1 MDLRARPPS
10 GDGPGFVSSS
20 GDSHGHEGRTKQA
33 AVLEA
38 SRSIILESGIGKLSH
53 GAIAEVLDI
62 SKSAIHWHF
71 PTKDDLLKALID
83 DYLEHLQAEEK
94 RHETPFI
101 ASGLSP
107 EDAVLP
113 AMRLW
118 YLDFREN
125 RAGWVGLGSQLL
137 SLSSRHPALVEPIR
151 AWYKSLYDRIGRSSA
166 DTVRGYVAMMV
177 FDGFFNSSKM
187 GRHDAFGRGDG
198 RHADARA
205 ARGLCGPPR
214 HA

>member
-1 MDLRARPPS
+1 MA
-10 GDGPGFVSSS
+10 
-20 GDSHGHEGRTKQA
+20 TKGEQSRQRI
-33 AVLEA
+33 LEA
-38 SRSIILESGIGKLSH
+38 SRSIILERGIGKLSH

-101 ASGLSP
+101 ASGFSP

-118 YLDFREN
+118 NLDFRER

-137 SLSSRHPALVEPIR
+137 VAPSRPRRAHPRMGQVALRQERPFV
-151 AWYKSLYDRIGRSSA
+151 GRH
-166 DTVRGYVAMMV
+166 RQRLRRH
-177 FDGFFNSSKM
+177 DGLRRRLQLVQD

>member
-1 MDLRARPPS
+1 MA
-10 GDGPGFVSSS
+10 
-20 GDSHGHEGRTKQA
+20 TKGEQSRQRI
-33 AVLEA
+33 LEA
-38 SRSIILESGIGKLSH
+38 SKSIILESGIGKLSH

-83 DYLEHLQAEEK
+83 DYLEHLQAE
-94 RHETPFI
+94 
-101 ASGLSP
+101 
-107 EDAVLP
+107 VP

-187 GRHDAFGRGDG
+187 GVMTLSDEEMDAMQM
-198 RHADARA
+198 HVL
-205 ARGLCGPPR
+205 RGLCGPPR

>member
-1 MDLRARPPS
+1 MA
-10 GDGPGFVSSS
+10 
-20 GDSHGHEGRTKQA
+20 TKGEQSRQRI
-33 AVLEA
+33 LEA
-38 SRSIILESGIGKLSH
+38 SKSIILESGIGKLSH

-125 RAGWVGLGSQLL
+125 RAGW
-137 SLSSRHPALVEPIR
+137 
-151 AWYKSLYDRIGRSSA
+151 YKSLYDRIGRSSA

-187 GRHDAFGRGDG
+187 GVMTLSDEEMDAMQMHVLRE
-198 RHADARA
+198 AYA
-205 ARGLCGPPR
+205 ARPDMLEVIEAVIGSGER
-214 HA
+214 M

>member
-1 MDLRARPPS
+1 MA
-10 GDGPGFVSSS
+10 
-20 GDSHGHEGRTKQA
+20 TKGEQSRQRI
-33 AVLEA
+33 LEA

-177 FDGFFNSSKM
+177 FDGFFNSSKTVSYT
-187 GRHDAFGRGDG
+187 H
-198 RHADARA
+198 
-205 ARGLCGPPR
+205 LTLPTTVLV
-214 HA
+214 

>member
-1 MDLRARPPS
+1 MYKR
-10 GDGPGFVSSS
+10 
-20 GDSHGHEGRTKQA
+20 Q
-33 AVLEA
+33 
-38 SRSIILESGIGKLSH
+38 
-53 GAIAEVLDI
+53 
-62 SKSAIHWHF
+62 
-71 PTKDDLLKALID
+71 ID

-107 EDAVLP
+107 EDAALP

-187 GRHDAFGRGDG
+187 GVMTLSDEEMDAMQMHVLRE
-198 RHADARA
+198 AYA
-205 ARGLCGPPR
+205 ARPDMLEVIEAVIGSGER
-214 HA
+214 M

>member
-1 MDLRARPPS
+1 MA
-10 GDGPGFVSSS
+10 
-20 GDSHGHEGRTKQA
+20 TKGEQSRQRI
-33 AVLEA
+33 LEA

-53 GAIAEVLDI
+53 GAI
-62 SKSAIHWHF
+62 
-71 PTKDDLLKALID
+71 
-83 DYLEHLQAEEK
+83 
-94 RHETPFI
+94 
-101 ASGLSP
+101 
-107 EDAVLP
+107 AVLP

-187 GRHDAFGRGDG
+187 GVMTLSDEEMDAMQMHVLRE
-198 RHADARA
+198 AYA
-205 ARGLCGPPR
+205 ARPDMLEVIEAVIGSGER
-214 HA
+214 M

>member
-1 MDLRARPPS
+1 MA
-10 GDGPGFVSSS
+10 
-20 GDSHGHEGRTKQA
+20 TKGEQSRQRI
-33 AVLEA
+33 LEA

-94 RHETPFI
+94 RHET
-101 ASGLSP
+101 
-107 EDAVLP
+107 
-113 AMRLW
+113 
-118 YLDFREN
+118 
-125 RAGWVGLGSQLL
+125 
-137 SLSSRHPALVEPIR
+137 LSSRHPALVEPIR

-187 GRHDAFGRGDG
+187 GVMTLSDEEMDAMQMHVLRE
-198 RHADARA
+198 AYA
-205 ARGLCGPPR
+205 AHPDMLEVIEAVIGSGERM
-214 HA
+214 

>member
-1 MDLRARPPS
+1 MA
-10 GDGPGFVSSS
+10 
-20 GDSHGHEGRTKQA
+20 TKGEQSRQRI
-33 AVLEA
+33 LEA

-107 EDAVLP
+107 EDAAL
-113 AMRLW
+113 
-118 YLDFREN
+118 
-125 RAGWVGLGSQLL
+125 
-137 SLSSRHPALVEPIR
+137 PALVEPIR

-187 GRHDAFGRGDG
+187 GVMTLSDEEMDAMQMHVLRE
-198 RHADARA
+198 AYA
-205 ARGLCGPPR
+205 ARPDMLEVIEAVIGSGER
-214 HA
+214 M

>member
-1 MDLRARPPS
+1 MA
-10 GDGPGFVSSS
+10 
-20 GDSHGHEGRTKQA
+20 TKGEQSRQRI
-33 AVLEA
+33 LEA

-187 GRHDAFGRGDG
+187 GVMTLSDEEMDAMQMHVLRE
-198 RHADARA
+198 AYA
-205 ARGLCGPPR
+205 A
-214 HA
+214 A

>member
-1 MDLRARPPS
+1 MA
-10 GDGPGFVSSS
+10 
-20 GDSHGHEGRTKQA
+20 TKGEQSRQRI
-33 AVLEA
+33 LEA

-83 DYLEHLQAEEK
+83 DY
-94 RHETPFI
+94 HETPFI

-107 EDAVLP
+107 EDAALP

-187 GRHDAFGRGDG
+187 GVMTLSDEEMDAMQMHVLRE
-198 RHADARA
+198 AYA
-205 ARGLCGPPR
+205 ARPDMLEVIEAVIGSGER
-214 HA
+214 M

>member
-1 MDLRARPPS
+1 MA
-10 GDGPGFVSSS
+10 
-20 GDSHGHEGRTKQA
+20 TKGEQSRQRI
-33 AVLEA
+33 LEA

-101 ASGLSP
+101 ASGFSP

-137 SLSSRHPALVEPIR
+137 SLSSRHPALVVP
-151 AWYKSLYDRIGRSSA
+151 SA
-166 DTVRGYVAMMV
+166 TTTEH
-177 FDGFFNSSKM
+177 ST
-187 GRHDAFGRGDG
+187 
-198 RHADARA
+198 
-205 ARGLCGPPR
+205 
-214 HA
+214 

>member
-1 MDLRARPPS
+1 MA
-10 GDGPGFVSSS
+10 
-20 GDSHGHEGRTKQA
+20 TKGEQSRQRI
-33 AVLEA
+33 LEA
-38 SRSIILESGIGKLSH
+38 SKSIILESGIGKLSH

-151 AWYKSLYDRIGRSSA
+151 AWYKSLYDRIGHSSA

-187 GRHDAFGRGDG
+187 GVMTLSDEEMDAMQMHVLRE
-198 RHADARA
+198 AYA
-205 ARGLCGPPR
+205 ARPDMLEVIEAVIGSGER
-214 HA
+214 M

>member
-1 MDLRARPPS
+1 MA
-10 GDGPGFVSSS
+10 
-20 GDSHGHEGRTKQA
+20 TKGEQSRQRI
-33 AVLEA
+33 LEA
-38 SRSIILESGIGKLSH
+38 SKSIILESGIGKLSH

-118 YLDFREN
+118 YLD
-125 RAGWVGLGSQLL
+125 L
-137 SLSSRHPALVEPIR
+137 SLIHI
-151 AWYKSLYDRIGRSSA
+151 
-166 DTVRGYVAMMV
+166 
-177 FDGFFNSSKM
+177 
-187 GRHDAFGRGDG
+187 
-198 RHADARA
+198 
-205 ARGLCGPPR
+205 
-214 HA
+214 

>member
-1 MDLRARPPS
+1 M
-10 GDGPGFVSSS
+10 
-20 GDSHGHEGRTKQA
+20 
-33 AVLEA
+33 
-38 SRSIILESGIGKLSH
+38 
-53 GAIAEVLDI
+53 LDI

-125 RAGWVGLGSQLL
+125 RAGWVGLGS
-137 SLSSRHPALVEPIR
+137 SSPSAHGT
-151 AWYKSLYDRIGRSSA
+151 SRSTTGSA
-166 DTVRGYVAMMV
+166 VRRPTPSGVT
-177 FDGFFNSSKM
+177 S
-187 GRHDAFGRGDG
+187 
-198 RHADARA
+198 
-205 ARGLCGPPR
+205 P
-214 HA
+214 

>member
-1 MDLRARPPS
+1 MA
-10 GDGPGFVSSS
+10 
-20 GDSHGHEGRTKQA
+20 TKGEQSRQRIP
-33 AVLEA
+33 EA

-137 SLSSRHPALVEPIR
+137 SL
-151 AWYKSLYDRIGRSSA
+151 
-166 DTVRGYVAMMV
+166 
-177 FDGFFNSSKM
+177 
-187 GRHDAFGRGDG
+187 
-198 RHADARA
+198 
-205 ARGLCGPPR
+205 
-214 HA
+214 